1 MLFFKKIINFIIFLF
16 ITFFFILFFLEIF
29 ASINKD
35 KFPSYSWQIDNI
47 MEEKVNN
54 CKKKPSKLIGVFGDS
69 AVEYHGVN
77 SSNIVK
83 QLEKKFTNHSLCNFG
98 ISGNEPTVY
107 INRFLFA
114 LENNTKFD
122 KAIFYF
128 YEGNDFSS
136 FRYFRNIRDFDNIK
150 IGNTNGIFNY
160 NTNDL
165 SDRKLS
171 FFKKI
176 VKSTYSLNI
185 IYQTT
190 TSYICTAI

>member
-77 SSNIVK
+77 
-83 QLEKKFTNHSLCNFG
+83 
-98 ISGNEPTVY
+98 
-107 INRFLFA
+107 
-114 LENNTKFD
+114 
-122 KAIFYF
+122 
-128 YEGNDFSS
+128 
-136 FRYFRNIRDFDNIK
+136 
-150 IGNTNGIFNY
+150 
-160 NTNDL
+160 
-165 SDRKLS
+165 
-171 FFKKI
+171 
-176 VKSTYSLNI
+176 
-185 IYQTT
+185 
-190 TSYICTAI
+190 